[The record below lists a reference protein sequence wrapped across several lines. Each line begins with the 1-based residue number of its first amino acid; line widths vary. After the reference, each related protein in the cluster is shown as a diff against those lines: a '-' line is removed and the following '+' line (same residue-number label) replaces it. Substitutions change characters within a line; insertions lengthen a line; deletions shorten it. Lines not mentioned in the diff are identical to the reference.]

1 MKDKLF
7 DEPILNRD
15 NMYKTLETA
24 EALKQYHQIQFEVA
38 RIKERHSRAMS
49 KGHSI
54 LWFVVYEII
63 RLLFNQK
70 LRSRTN

>member
-1 MKDKLF
+1 MKDELF
-7 DEPILNRD
+7 DKPILNRN
-15 NMYKTLETA
+15 NMYKTLENA

-38 RIKERHSRAMS
+38 KIKERHSKVMS

-54 LWFVVYEII
+54 TWFIVYEIF

-70 LRSRTN
+70 LRSKAN

>member
-1 MKDKLF
+1 MKDKLL
-7 DEPILNRD
+7 DKPTLNR
-15 NMYKTLETA
+15 NYMYKTLETA
-24 EALKQYHQIQFEVA
+24 AALKQYHQIQFEVA
-38 RIKERHSRAMS
+38 RIKERHARSMS